1 MKKSRILIVGV
12 VLVALVALAALGF
25 AAVADTATIN
35 VTIAEFLAINLT
47 DDTSTITINSLPVTT
62 VAGDTLTAV
71 YYCNKAAGY
80 EVTVEQFAWA
90 AFTPPKVEP
99 FPAAGIQLSS
109 DGTNYYSTLKTHF
122 VTKTSASAVGG
133 DTNTITVQYNS
144 AAAALANFT
153 ADTYAGTCVLS
164 ISNYTAP

>member
-25 AAVADTATIN
+25 AATDDETKIN
-35 VTIAEFLAINLT
+35 VTIAPFLAINLT
-47 DDTSTITINSLPVTT
+47 DDTSTITIDSLPVTT

-80 EVTVEQFAWA
+80 EVTAEQFAWA
-90 AFTPPKVEP
+90 LTGSQVQP
-99 FPAAGIQLSS
+99 FAAAGMQLSS

-133 DTNTITVQYNS
+133 DTNTINVRYNS
-144 AAAALANFT
+144 AAAPLANFA

>member
-25 AAVADTATIN
+25 AADSDIATIR
-35 VTIAEFLAINLT
+35 VTIAPFLAINLI
-47 DDTSTITINSLPVTT
+47 DDISTITIDSLPVTT

-80 EVTVEQFAWA
+80 EVTAEQFAWA

-99 FPAAGIQLSS
+99 FPAAGMQLSS
-109 DGTNYYSTLKTHF
+109 GGPYSSTPIQHF

-133 DTNTITVQYNS
+133 DTNTINVQYNS
-144 AAAALANFT
+144 AAAPLTNFT

>member
-35 VTIAEFLAINLT
+35 VTIAEFLVINLI

-80 EVTVEQFAWA
+80 EVTAEQFAWVL
-90 AFTPPKVEP
+90 TGSQVQP
-99 FPAAGIQLSS
+99 FAAAGIQLSS

-133 DTNTITVQYNS
+133 DTNTIYVQYDS
-144 AAAALANFT
+144 AAAALTNFA

-164 ISNYTAP
+164 ISDYTP

>member
-12 VLVALVALAALGF
+12 ILVALVALAALGF
-25 AAVADTATIN
+25 AADSDIAMIR
-35 VTIAEFLAINLT
+35 VTIAPFLAINLI
-47 DDTSTITINSLPVTT
+47 DDISTITIDSLPVTT

-80 EVTVEQFAWA
+80 EVTAALFAWA

-99 FPAAGIQLSS
+99 FPVAGIQLSS
-109 DGTNYYSTLKTHF
+109 NGTDYYSTPKTHF
-122 VTKTSASAVGG
+122 VTKQAKSAVGG
-133 DTNTITVQYNS
+133 DTNTIYVQYDS

-164 ISNYTAP
+164 ISDYTL